1 MIFRIWPLIQMSSL
15 EQAFPSLVWLKEPTE
30 AGKDCLWCSKRYK
43 GCYKGLRTLNN
54 AFRLGMFLIHGK

>member
-30 AGKDCLWCSKRYK
+30 AGKNLSLVYQALQRV
-43 GCYKGLRTLNN
+43 L
-54 AFRLGMFLIHGK
+54 